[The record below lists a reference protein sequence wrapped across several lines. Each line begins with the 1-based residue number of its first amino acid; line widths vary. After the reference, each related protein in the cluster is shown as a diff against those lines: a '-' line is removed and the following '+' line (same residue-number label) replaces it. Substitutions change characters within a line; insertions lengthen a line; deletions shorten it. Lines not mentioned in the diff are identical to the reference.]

1 MKARKQKSRKSRRA
15 SAKAATAVAEKPR
28 AAYWPYAL
36 GCVLALV
43 VAFQVYG
50 PSLYGP
56 FLFDDQYLPF
66 SVPNFPVDSL
76 RAWMAGVRPL
86 LMFSYWVNYQ
96 LSEFQTTSYHA
107 FNVLFHTLNSVLVF
121 LISRRVLELAEVEHK
136 RRDVLAVVR
145 GALLLLPSVASPSAR
160 LLATP

>member
-1 MKARKQKSRKSRRA
+1 MKAKKQESRKSRRA
-15 SAKAATAVAEKPR
+15 GARATTAIAEKPR

-50 PSLYGP
+50 PS
-56 FLFDDQYLPF
+56 LFDDQYLPF

-107 FNVLFHTLNSVLVF
+107 FNVLFHTVNSILLC
-121 LISRRVLELAEVEHK
+121 LIVRKVLEFAEVERA
-136 RRDVLAVVR
+136 RRDVLAVFA
-145 GALLLLPSVASPSAR
+145 GAL
-160 LLATP
+160 